1 VSKARS
7 TVLSAQPPSSDSPG
21 PRPAPQSISKKAAA
35 KSDVKSDA
43 KSASANIPQA
53 SQLPELA
60 DTPRAE
66 TAPLSP
72 APAAK
77 SARPSP
83 IAHDKIPAP
92 VAAEVRRLAHD
103 LSNALE
109 IIIQASYL
117 LQMTNPEAQ
126 AKRWATMVDQGAQ
139 QAAAINRKLREYI
152 RNQMA
157 D

>member
-1 VSKARS
+1 MSKARS
-7 TVLSAQPPSSDSPG
+7 TVLPAQPPDSKSPA
-21 PRPAPQSISKKAAA
+21 PSPAPQSISKKTAA
-35 KSDVKSDA
+35 KSDA

-66 TAPLSP
+66 TAPLAP
-72 APAAK
+72 APAPASK
-77 SARPSP
+77 SQRPSP
-83 IAHDKIPAP
+83 IAPGKIPAP

-139 QAAAINRKLREYI
+139 QAATINRKLREYI

>member
-7 TVLSAQPPSSDSPG
+7 TVLTAQPPNSNSPA
-21 PRPAPQSISKKAAA
+21 PRPAPQSISKKTVA
-35 KSDVKSDA
+35 KSAA

-66 TAPLSP
+66 TAPLAP
-72 APAAK
+72 APASK
-77 SARPSP
+77 SARPAP
-83 IAHDKIPAP
+83 IAPDKIPAP

-139 QAAAINRKLREYI
+139 QAATINRKLREYI